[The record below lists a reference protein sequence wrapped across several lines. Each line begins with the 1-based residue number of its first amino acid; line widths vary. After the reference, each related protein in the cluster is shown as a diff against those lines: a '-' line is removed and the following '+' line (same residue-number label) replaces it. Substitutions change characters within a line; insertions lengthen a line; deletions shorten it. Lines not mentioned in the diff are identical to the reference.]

1 MMALD
6 DNPFQEKVGL
16 NQFSGLENITGAFP
30 MGNGSED
37 ALVVRESD
45 GRSTVYEFNYT
56 ENDISAD
63 IQTKPVFEW
72 DRGGIRFTALKKEE
86 SWGVVVTDQD
96 ATFFFQFD
104 SSVFDY

>member
-1 MMALD
+1 MAIS

-30 MGNGSED
+30 MGNGSGN
-37 ALVVRESD
+37 ALVVRENE
-45 GRSTVYEFNYT
+45 GRSTVYEFSYS
-56 ENDISAD
+56 ENDVSAE

-86 SWGVVVTDQD
+86 SWGVVVTEQD
-96 ATFFFQFD
+96 RTFFFQFD
-104 SSVFDY
+104 PSAFDY